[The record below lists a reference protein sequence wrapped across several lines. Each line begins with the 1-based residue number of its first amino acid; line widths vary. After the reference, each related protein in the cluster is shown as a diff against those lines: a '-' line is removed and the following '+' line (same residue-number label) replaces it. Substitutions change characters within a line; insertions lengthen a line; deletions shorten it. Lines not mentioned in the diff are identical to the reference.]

1 MSDVP
6 ELDKL
11 LDEHHIFKTN
21 ISWERAE
28 RLQLFILRVVLQ
40 LFILRVVLAVCVTVF
55 AVLAIG
61 WLGVVLF
68 PFVFKSLT
76 LMFPDP
82 PRKDPFVR
90 YKRM

>member
-28 RLQLFILRVVLQ
+28 RLQ

>member
-28 RLQLFILRVVLQ
+28 RLQLFILRVVL
-40 LFILRVVLAVCVTVF
+40 AVCVTVF

-61 WLGVVLF
+61 WLGVGLF